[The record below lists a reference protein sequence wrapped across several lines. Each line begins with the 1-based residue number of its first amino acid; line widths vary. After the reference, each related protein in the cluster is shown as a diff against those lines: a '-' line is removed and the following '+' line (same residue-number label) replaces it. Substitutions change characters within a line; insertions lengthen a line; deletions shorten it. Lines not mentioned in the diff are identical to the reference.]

1 MKITIYKNMHNKH
14 DKGKVTHPLIFNNSN
29 ANVVLCSF
37 TYSQYIVYLS
47 FSKQKV
53 NKDDSTDGVIFFLTS
68 QSDDLVKDRHMH
80 PLTCLGPSVPPS
92 AQCESDVLP

>member
-1 MKITIYKNMHNKH
+1 MHNKH

-29 ANVVLCSF
+29 ANVVLSSF

-68 QSDDLVKDRHMH
+68 QSDEPCERLSHAYSH
-80 PLTCLGPSVPPS
+80 LSGPFCVPI
-92 AQCESDVLP
+92 CTVLI

>member
-29 ANVVLCSF
+29 ANAVLCPLSC
-37 TYSQYIVYLS
+37 SPYIVYLS

-53 NKDDSTDGVIFFLTS
+53 SKADSTDGVIFFPTS
-68 QSDDLVKDRHMH
+68 QSDEPCGGLSHACSHLSR
-80 PLTCLGPSVPPS
+80 PFCAPICTALI
-92 AQCESDVLP
+92 